1 MSKRKQRDGSS
12 IRFQRKIKPSSD
24 QGHSQGNGHAAGPVR
39 HAPGSRRTPGTPET
53 EWIFGLHPVLAAL
66 GNPERDCLS
75 LAATAAAAAHLPAD
89 SPLRPQIMESEA
101 LARRLPPGAVHQ
113 GLALQVA
120 PLPELA
126 LDEACAVVP
135 GRRGLVV
142 VLDQVTD
149 PHNVGAIL
157 RSAAAFG
164 ATAVIVT
171 ERHAPHAT
179 GTLAKAASGALE
191 HVPLVRVVN
200 LARALDELAELGYWR
215 IGLAEEGPSPIGTVP
230 DVDHIALIL
239 GAEGS
244 GLRRLS
250 RAHCDVLAHLPIAGP
265 ISSLNVSNAAAVALY
280 AVTQRSGMRSVK

>member
-1 MSKRKQRDGSS
+1 MSKRKQRDGLPA
-12 IRFQRKIKPSSD
+12 RFQRKFKASSEADRPAAASRAAPSPRHKP
-24 QGHSQGNGHAAGPVR
+24 G
-39 HAPGSRRTPGTPET
+39 APEG

-66 GNPERDCLS
+66 ANPARDCLS
-75 LAATAAAAAHLPAD
+75 LAATTAGAAHLPAD
-89 SPLRPQIMESEA
+89 SPLRPQIMESDS

-120 PLPELA
+120 PLPELS
-126 LDEACAVVP
+126 LEEACAPRP

-164 ATAVIVT
+164 ADAVVVT

-200 LARALDELAELGYWR
+200 LARALDALAELGYWR
-215 IGLAEEGPSPIGTVP
+215 VGLAEEGPGAIASLP
-230 DVDHIALIL
+230 DVDHVALIM

-244 GLRRLS
+244 GLRRLT
-250 RAHCDVLAHLPIAGP
+250 REHCDLLAHLPIQGP

-280 AVTQRSGMRSVK
+280 AVTQRSGPRGVK